1 MTAPSKLH
9 LSFDADDTG
18 TTILRVKQQQ
28 PPWRVIRGFRAPAG
42 ETLAHIHNLSGG
54 ILDSDSLHCQMDL
67 GAGAQAQVTST
78 GATRIYRSR
87 SPGGLASQRMH
98 VSIAAG
104 AYLEYLPDQL
114 IPFAGSR
121 FEQTARVE
129 MERGAS
135 LIWWD
140 RVAPGREASGEI
152 FRFHSL
158 ASHFEIIVGGQP
170 IAIERWTIKPFGT
183 SDELA
188 QNGARRE
195 TVPSWSGGARR
206 TLCTSDVTN
215 LDSIARLGR
224 FRHFASCYVCRAGE
238 PPPYWKN
245 FEAQMQIIADQLSS
259 SEILWG
265 VTSLRAHG
273 LVIRGVGINGRGL
286 ASGLVEFWK
295 AAKWSLCGRVAT
307 LPRKVH

>member
-1 MTAPSKLH
+1 MPAPSNLH
-9 LSFDADDTG
+9 LSFEATDTG

-28 PPWRVIRGFRAPAG
+28 PPWRVVRGFRTPSG
-42 ETLAHIHNLSGG
+42 ETLAHVHNLSGG
-54 ILDSDSLHCQMDL
+54 ILDTDSLSWQVDVGPRAL
-67 GAGAQAQVTST
+67 AQITST
-78 GATRIYRSR
+78 GATRVYRSR
-87 SPGGLASQRMH
+87 SPESRASQRMH

-121 FEQTARVE
+121 FEQTARVKL
-129 MERGAS
+129 ERGGS

-140 RVAPGREASGEI
+140 RVAPGREASDEI
-152 FRFHSL
+152 FRFESL
-158 ASHFEIIVGGQP
+158 TSRFELMADGEPV
-170 IAIERWTIKPFGT
+170 ATERWTLSP
-183 SDELA
+183 LV
-188 QNGARRE
+188 RR
-195 TVPSWSGGARR
+195 
-206 TLCTSDVTN
+206 
-215 LDSIARLGR
+215 LDSIARLGP

-238 PPPYWKN
+238 PPPFWKTL
-245 FEAQMQIIADQLSS
+245 EAQLQIIADQLSS

-273 LVIRGVGINGRGL
+273 LVIRGVAINGRAL

>member
-9 LSFDADDTG
+9 LSFEVAETG
-18 TTILRVKQQQ
+18 ATILRVKQQQ
-28 PPWRVIRGFRAPAG
+28 PPWRVVRGFRAPSG
-42 ETLAHIHNLSGG
+42 ETLAHVHNLSGG
-54 ILDSDSLHCQMDL
+54 ILDSDSLSWQVDV
-67 GAGAQAQVTST
+67 GPRAQAQVTST
-78 GATRIYRSR
+78 GATRVYRSR
-87 SPGGLASQRMH
+87 SPDCRASQR
-98 VSIAAG
+98 VRVRIASD

-121 FEQTARVE
+121 FDQVARIE
-129 MERGAS
+129 IERGGS

-140 RVAPGREASGEI
+140 RVAPGREASDEI
-152 FRFHSL
+152 FQFESL
-158 ASHFEIIVGGQP
+158 TSHFEL
-170 IAIERWTIKPFGT
+170 IADGHPVATERWTLTP
-183 SDELA
+183 LV
-188 QNGARRE
+188 QR
-195 TVPSWSGGARR
+195 
-206 TLCTSDVTN
+206 
-215 LDSIARLGR
+215 LDSIVRLGP
-224 FRHFASCYVCRAGE
+224 FRHFASCYVCRSGE
-238 PPPYWKN
+238 PPAFWKS

-273 LVIRGVGINGRGL
+273 LVIRGVAINGRAL

>member
-1 MTAPSKLH
+1 MAPSSNLH
-9 LSFDADDTG
+9 LYFEVNDAGATV
-18 TTILRVKQQQ
+18 LRVKQQQ
-28 PPWRVIRGFRAPAG
+28 PPWRVIRGFRAPSG
-42 ETLAHIHNLSGG
+42 ETLAHVHNLSGG
-54 ILDSDSLHCQMDL
+54 ILDSDALHCQMDL
-67 GAGAQAQVTST
+67 AAGAQAQVTST

-87 SPGGLASQRMH
+87 SPEGLASQRMQ

-121 FEQTARVE
+121 FKQTVRVE
-129 MERGAS
+129 LEHGAS

-140 RVAPGREASGEI
+140 RIAPGREASGEV
-152 FRFHSL
+152 FRFHLL
-158 ASHFEIIVGGQP
+158 ASHFELIACGQP
-170 IAIERWTIKPFGT
+170 IVIERWTLTP
-183 SDELA
+183 L
-188 QNGARRE
+188 GA
-195 TVPSWSGGARR
+195 SH
-206 TLCTSDVTN
+206 VTR
-215 LDSIARLGR
+215 LDSVARLGP

-238 PPPYWKN
+238 PPAYWKT
-245 FEAQMQIIADQLSS
+245 FETQMQIIADQLSG

-273 LVIRGVGINGRGL
+273 LVIRGVALNGRAL